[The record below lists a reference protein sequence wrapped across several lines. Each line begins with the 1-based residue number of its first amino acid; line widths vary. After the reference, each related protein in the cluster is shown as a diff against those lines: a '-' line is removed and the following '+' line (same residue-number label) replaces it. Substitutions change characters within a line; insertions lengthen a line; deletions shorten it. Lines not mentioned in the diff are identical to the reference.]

1 MKRQEIKW
9 ENQLDNIEE
18 YEGFI
23 YKIINKETGISYIGK
38 KSYWSRTS
46 KKVEGKKNRKRF
58 LNESDWR
65 KYTSSNIEL
74 KKQIKEQGMDKFNFI
89 ILRHC
94 KNKREHTYYEVFYQ
108 FQEDVLNKKLD
119 NGNYEY
125 LNDNILGKFFRAHLQ
140 EETIND

>member
-1 MKRQEIKW
+1 MRKPKVEIPW
-9 ENQLDNIEE
+9 NNMLEDIEG

-23 YKIINKETGISYIGK
+23 YKIKNLKTGISYIGK

-58 LNESDWR
+58 LNESNW
-65 KYTSSNIEL
+65 KFYTSSNSTL
-74 KKQIKEQGMDKFNFI
+74 IKEIKENGIEDYQFT

-108 FQEDVLNKKLD
+108 FQEDVLNKKLP
-119 NGNYEY
+119 NGEYEY
-125 LNDNILGKFFRAHLQ
+125 LNDQILGKFFRSHLS
-140 EETIND
+140 E